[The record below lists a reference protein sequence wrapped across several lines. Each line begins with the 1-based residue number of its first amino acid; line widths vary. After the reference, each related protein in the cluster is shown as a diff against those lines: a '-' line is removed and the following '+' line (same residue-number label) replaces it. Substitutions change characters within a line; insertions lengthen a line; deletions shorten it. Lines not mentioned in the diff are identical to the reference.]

1 MLAVRVRLA
10 VTVADAA
17 CLPATPF
24 TLPLWQILKEAWEA
38 PIVPRGGLRQL
49 R

>member
-1 MLAVRVRLA
+1 MFAPTHHPA
-10 VTVADAA
+10 
-17 CLPATPF
+17 LP
-24 TLPLWQILKEAWEA
+24 QILKEAWEA